1 MVISGRHEE
10 RLCYFKNIVAGIG
23 LNKTV
28 VISGSYKEPV
38 CDFYNDVAVAGHNK
52 GTKYLKTGQPLY
64 VTDVLCCSARVAWAF
79 APSAREVTEIIF
91 AEIELRN
98 SVIYTSRGSRV
109 EPRQS

>member
-38 CDFYNDVAVAGHNK
+38 CDFYNDVAVAGQNK
-52 GTKYLKTGQPLY
+52 GRKYLNNGQPLS
-64 VTDVLCCSARVAWAF
+64 VTNVLCCRVAWAF
-79 APSAREVTEIIF
+79 ARSAR
-91 AEIELRN
+91 
-98 SVIYTSRGSRV
+98 
-109 EPRQS
+109 